1 MLPSRQQLTSDHEPA
16 CMCHLYRLRIK
27 THVLNQHHALC
38 YRATLFTLKYD
49 KSFVLKVCFISILS
63 FTCRTLLRNIH
74 IYFFLYIYMKENS
87 LPLKEAVWGKK
98 VGMTFYSYSFYSQVG
113 KRSIDG
119 MYLCILFVIFTQ

>member
-1 MLPSRQQLTSDHEPA
+1 
-16 CMCHLYRLRIK
+16 
-27 THVLNQHHALC
+27 
-38 YRATLFTLKYD
+38 
-49 KSFVLKVCFISILS
+49 
-63 FTCRTLLRNIH
+63 
-74 IYFFLYIYMKENS
+74 MKENS